1 MIDIK
6 NFKLNYLYKKSLLS
20 EKQSKKI
27 VFTLT
32 DDDDKDDFKSFGIL
46 SDIESSIVD
55 FVKNGQHL
63 YIHSEKCGN
72 GKTSWAIRMVQAYF
86 DKIWNST
93 ELKCRALFI
102 NVPRYMLAIKD
113 NIDEKS
119 EYVSYIKKNVF
130 SSDIVIWDEIGTKSL
145 TVFEQENIMSLINAR
160 IDAGKSNI
168 YTSNLTDEELLKA
181 VGKRLHSRIS
191 LTSKNIELKGKD
203 KRGLQK
209 WILLK
214 ESTSCR

>member
-102 NVPRYMLAIKD
+102 NVPRYMLAIND

-203 KRGLQK
+203 KRGLQQ
-209 WILLK
+209 
-214 ESTSCR
+214 

>member
-1 MIDIK
+1 
-6 NFKLNYLYKKSLLS
+6 
-20 EKQSKKI
+20 
-27 VFTLT
+27 
-32 DDDDKDDFKSFGIL
+32 
-46 SDIESSIVD
+46 
-55 FVKNGQHL
+55 
-63 YIHSEKCGN
+63 
-72 GKTSWAIRMVQAYF
+72 
-86 DKIWNST
+86 
-93 ELKCRALFI
+93 
-102 NVPRYMLAIKD
+102 MLAIKD

-130 SSDIVIWDEIGTKSL
+130 NADIVIWDEIGTKSL

-209 WILLK
+209 
-214 ESTSCR
+214 

>member
-203 KRGLQK
+203 KRGLQQ
-209 WILLK
+209 
-214 ESTSCR
+214 

>member
-6 NFKLNYLYKKSLLS
+6 SFKLNYLYKKSLLS

-32 DDDDKDDFKSFGIL
+32 NDDKEDFKSFGIL

-55 FVKNGQHL
+55 FVKNGEHL

-102 NVPRYMLAIKD
+102 SVPRYMLAIKD

-203 KRGLQK
+203 KRGLQQ
-209 WILLK
+209 
-214 ESTSCR
+214 

>member
-6 NFKLNYLYKKSLLS
+6 SFKLNYLYKKSLLS

-32 DDDDKDDFKSFGIL
+32 DDDKEDFKSFGIL
-46 SDIESSIVD
+46 SDIEFSIVD
-55 FVKNGQHL
+55 FVKNGEHL

-130 SSDIVIWDEIGTKSL
+130 NADIVIWDEIGTKSL

-203 KRGLQK
+203 KRGLQQ
-209 WILLK
+209 
-214 ESTSCR
+214 